1 MINYEKEYQN
11 SRNVCG
17 EPFPEIVEF
26 FENYDDECATI
37 LDMGCGQGRDALFIA
52 HKGHSVLGVDTDQT
66 GIEQM
71 LEEAESEN
79 LAVDLYIR
87 NQRLKA
93 EKIGIIFE
101 EKEYPNDISAN
112 ELQAAIANFNVD
124 PKVTGIFLQ
133 RPVPESISIK
143 TLQKA
148 IHPLKDVEG
157 MHPASIGNIV
167 YNELELGPCTAM
179 ASVELLRRTGQDL
192 KGLEVVVIG
201 HSEIVGKPIAFLL
214 MAEGATVT
222 VCHHMTKD
230 VADHSRRA
238 DAVFVAVGKPN
249 LITGDML
256 KSGSTLIDIGI
267 NRVTDDKGKSRIV
280 GDSDFDSCSKQAGW
294 ITPVPGGVGPVTVSC
309 LMRNTISAAQK
320 LKSYYESQ
328 FQNSIDAPF

>member
-1 MINYEKEYQN
+1 MSAN
-11 SRNVCG
+11 
-17 EPFPEIVEF
+17 
-26 FENYDDECATI
+26 I
-37 LDMGCGQGRDALFIA
+37 LDGKEIA
-52 HKGHSVLGVDTDQT
+52 RE
-66 GIEQM
+66 I
-71 LEEAESEN
+71 LEEVSAEVSELKTSGWDPKLISIKVGEN
-79 LAVDLYIR
+79 PSVDLYIR

-93 EKIGIIFE
+93 EKVGIIFE
-101 EKEYPNDISAN
+101 EKDYPHDISTN
-112 ELQAAIANFNVD
+112 ELQAAITNFNVD

-133 RPVPESISIK
+133 RPAPESISIK

-157 MHPASIGNIV
+157 MHPTSIGNIV

-179 ASVELLRRTGQDL
+179 ASVELLRRTSQDL

-249 LITGDML
+249 LITADML
-256 KSGSTLIDIGI
+256 KSGATLIDIGI
-267 NRVTDDKGKSRIV
+267 NRVTDEQGKSRIV
-280 GDSDFDSCSKQAGW
+280 GDSDFDSCSEKAGW
-294 ITPVPGGVGPVTVSC
+294 ITPVPGGVGPVTVSY
-309 LMRNTISAAQK
+309 LMLNSVSAAQR
-320 LKSYYESQ
+320 LKSHYETQ
-328 FQNSIDAPF
+328 FQHSADFTF

>member
-1 MINYEKEYQN
+1 MSAN
-11 SRNVCG
+11 
-17 EPFPEIVEF
+17 
-26 FENYDDECATI
+26 I
-37 LDMGCGQGRDALFIA
+37 LDGKQIA
-52 HKGHSVLGVDTDQT
+52 KD
-66 GIEQM
+66 I
-71 LEEAESEN
+71 LEDVSGKVSELKLSGWYPKLISIKVGTN
-79 LAVDLYIR
+79 PAVDLYIR

-93 EKIGIIFE
+93 EQVGIIFE
-101 EKEYPNDISAN
+101 EKEYPYDISAN

-124 PKVTGIFLQ
+124 PQITGIFLQ
-133 RPVPESISIK
+133 RPVPESIPIK

-157 MHPASIGNIV
+157 MHPTSIGNIV

-192 KGLEVVVIG
+192 KGLDVVVIG

-249 LITGDML
+249 LITADML
-256 KSGSTLIDIGI
+256 KFGATLIDIGI
-267 NRVTDDKGKSRIV
+267 NRVTDEQGKSRIV
-280 GDSDFDSCSKQAGW
+280 GDSDFDSCSAKAGW
-294 ITPVPGGVGPVTVSC
+294 ITPVPGGVGPVTVSY
-309 LMRNTISAAQK
+309 LMRNSVSAAQR
-320 LKSYYESQ
+320 LKSHYEAQ
-328 FQNSIDAPF
+328 FQNTVDSTF

>member
-1 MINYEKEYQN
+1 MSAN
-11 SRNVCG
+11 
-17 EPFPEIVEF
+17 
-26 FENYDDECATI
+26 I
-37 LDMGCGQGRDALFIA
+37 LDGKEIA
-52 HKGHSVLGVDTDQT
+52 RE
-66 GIEQM
+66 I
-71 LEEAESEN
+71 LEEVSAEVSELKTSGWDPKLISIKVGEN
-79 LAVDLYIR
+79 PSVDLYIR

-93 EKIGIIFE
+93 EKVGIIFE
-101 EKEYPNDISAN
+101 EKDYPHDISTN
-112 ELQAAIANFNVD
+112 ELQAAITNFNVD

-133 RPVPESISIK
+133 RPAPESISIK

-157 MHPASIGNIV
+157 MHPTSIGNIV

-249 LITGDML
+249 LITADML
-256 KSGSTLIDIGI
+256 KSGATLIDIGI
-267 NRVTDDKGKSRIV
+267 NRVTDEQGKSRIV
-280 GDSDFDSCSKQAGW
+280 GDSDFDSCSEKVGW
-294 ITPVPGGVGPVTVSC
+294 ITPVPGGVGPVTVSY
-309 LMRNTISAAQK
+309 LMRNSVSAAQR
-320 LKSYYESQ
+320 LKSHYETQ
-328 FQNSIDAPF
+328 FQHSADFTF

>member
-1 MINYEKEYQN
+1 MSAN
-11 SRNVCG
+11 
-17 EPFPEIVEF
+17 
-26 FENYDDECATI
+26 I
-37 LDMGCGQGRDALFIA
+37 LDGKEIA
-52 HKGHSVLGVDTDQT
+52 RE
-66 GIEQM
+66 I
-71 LEEAESEN
+71 LEEVSAEVSELKTSGWDPKLISIKVGEN
-79 LAVDLYIR
+79 PSVDLYIR

-93 EKIGIIFE
+93 EKVGIIFE
-101 EKEYPNDISAN
+101 EKDYPHDISTN
-112 ELQAAIANFNVD
+112 ELQAAITNFNVD

-133 RPVPESISIK
+133 RPAPESISIK

-157 MHPASIGNIV
+157 MHPTSIGNIV

-192 KGLEVVVIG
+192 KGLEVVLIG

-249 LITGDML
+249 LITADML
-256 KSGSTLIDIGI
+256 KSGATLIDIGI
-267 NRVTDDKGKSRIV
+267 NRVTDEQGKSRIV
-280 GDSDFDSCSKQAGW
+280 GDSDFDSCSEKAGW
-294 ITPVPGGVGPVTVSC
+294 ITPVPGGVGPVTVSY
-309 LMRNTISAAQK
+309 LMLNSVSAAQR
-320 LKSYYESQ
+320 LKSHYETQ
-328 FQNSIDAPF
+328 FQHSADFTF

>member
-1 MINYEKEYQN
+1 MSANLLDGKEIA
-11 SRNVCG
+11 R
-17 EPFPEIVEF
+17 EI
-26 FENYDDECATI
+26 
-37 LDMGCGQGRDALFIA
+37 
-52 HKGHSVLGVDTDQT
+52 
-66 GIEQM
+66 
-71 LEEAESEN
+71 LEEVSAEVSELKTSGWDPKLISIKVGEN
-79 LAVDLYIR
+79 PSVDLYIR

-93 EKIGIIFE
+93 EKVGIIFE
-101 EKEYPNDISAN
+101 EKRYTHDISTN
-112 ELQAAIANFNVD
+112 ELQAAITNFNVD

-133 RPVPESISIK
+133 RPAPESISIK

-157 MHPASIGNIV
+157 MHPTSIGNIV

-249 LITGDML
+249 LITADML
-256 KSGSTLIDIGI
+256 KSGATLIDIGI
-267 NRVTDDKGKSRIV
+267 NRVTDEQGKSRIV
-280 GDSDFDSCSKQAGW
+280 GDSDFDSCSEKAGW
-294 ITPVPGGVGPVTVSC
+294 ITPVPGGVGPVTVSY
-309 LMRNTISAAQK
+309 LMLNSVSAAQR
-320 LKSYYESQ
+320 LKSHYETQ
-328 FQNSIDAPF
+328 FQHSADFSI

>member
-1 MINYEKEYQN
+1 MSAN
-11 SRNVCG
+11 
-17 EPFPEIVEF
+17 
-26 FENYDDECATI
+26 I
-37 LDMGCGQGRDALFIA
+37 LDGKTIA
-52 HKGHSVLGVDTDQT
+52 KDILDEVFSKVTELKTSGWDPKLISIKIG
-66 GIEQM
+66 
-71 LEEAESEN
+71 EN
-79 LAVDLYIR
+79 PAADLYIW
-87 NQRLKA
+87 NQRLKS
-93 EKIGIIFE
+93 EQVGITFV
-101 EKEYPNDISAN
+101 EKEYPHDISTN
-112 ELQAAIANFNVD
+112 EVQAAIANFNVD

-133 RPVPESISIK
+133 RPVPETLSIK

-157 MHPASIGNIV
+157 MHPALIGNIV

-192 KGLEVVVIG
+192 KGLEVVVVG

-222 VCHHMTKD
+222 VCHNMTKD

-267 NRVTDDKGKSRIV
+267 NRVTDEHGKSRIV
-280 GDSDFDSCSKQAGW
+280 GDTDYDSCSEKAGW
-294 ITPVPGGVGPVTVSC
+294 ITPVPVGVGPVTVSC
-309 LMRNTISAAQK
+309 LMRNTVSAAQK
-320 LKSYYESQ
+320 LKSHYESQ
-328 FQNSIDAPF
+328 FQSSSDAPF

>member
-1 MINYEKEYQN
+1 MSANLLDGKEIA
-11 SRNVCG
+11 R
-17 EPFPEIVEF
+17 EI
-26 FENYDDECATI
+26 
-37 LDMGCGQGRDALFIA
+37 
-52 HKGHSVLGVDTDQT
+52 
-66 GIEQM
+66 
-71 LEEAESEN
+71 LEEVSAEVSELKTSGWDPKLISIKVGEN
-79 LAVDLYIR
+79 PSVDLYIR

-93 EKIGIIFE
+93 EKVGIIFE
-101 EKEYPNDISAN
+101 EKDYPHDISTN
-112 ELQAAIANFNVD
+112 ELQAAITNFNVD

-133 RPVPESISIK
+133 RPAPESISIK

-157 MHPASIGNIV
+157 MHPTSIGNIV

-249 LITGDML
+249 LITADML
-256 KSGSTLIDIGI
+256 KSGATLIDIGI
-267 NRVTDDKGKSRIV
+267 NRVTDEQGKSMIV
-280 GDSDFDSCSKQAGW
+280 GDSDFDSCSEKAGW
-294 ITPVPGGVGPVTVSC
+294 ITPVPGGVGPVTVSY
-309 LMRNTISAAQK
+309 LMLNSVSAAQR
-320 LKSYYESQ
+320 LKSHYETQ
-328 FQNSIDAPF
+328 FQHSADFTF

>member
-1 MINYEKEYQN
+1 MSAN
-11 SRNVCG
+11 
-17 EPFPEIVEF
+17 
-26 FENYDDECATI
+26 I
-37 LDMGCGQGRDALFIA
+37 LDGKQIA
-52 HKGHSVLGVDTDQT
+52 KD
-66 GIEQM
+66 I
-71 LEEAESEN
+71 LEDVSRKVSELKLSGWYPKLISIKVGTN
-79 LAVDLYIR
+79 PAVDLYIR

-93 EKIGIIFE
+93 EQVGIIFE
-101 EKEYPNDISAN
+101 EKEYPYDISAN

-124 PKVTGIFLQ
+124 PQITGIFLQ
-133 RPVPESISIK
+133 RPVPESIPIK

-157 MHPASIGNIV
+157 MHPTSIGNIV

-192 KGLEVVVIG
+192 KGLDVVVIG

-249 LITGDML
+249 LITADML
-256 KSGSTLIDIGI
+256 KSGATLIDIGI
-267 NRVTDDKGKSRIV
+267 NRVTDEQGKSKIV
-280 GDSDFDSCSKQAGW
+280 GDSDFESCSAKAGW
-294 ITPVPGGVGPVTVSC
+294 ITPVPGGVGPVTVSY
-309 LMRNTISAAQK
+309 LMRNSVSAAQK
-320 LKSYYESQ
+320 LKSHYEAQ
-328 FQNSIDAPF
+328 FQYTVDSNF

>member
-1 MINYEKEYQN
+1 MSAN
-11 SRNVCG
+11 
-17 EPFPEIVEF
+17 
-26 FENYDDECATI
+26 I
-37 LDMGCGQGRDALFIA
+37 LDGKQIA
-52 HKGHSVLGVDTDQT
+52 KD
-66 GIEQM
+66 I
-71 LEEAESEN
+71 LEDVSGKVSELKLSGWDPKLISIKVGAN
-79 LAVDLYIR
+79 PAVDLYIR

-93 EKIGIIFE
+93 EQVGIIFE
-101 EKEYPNDISAN
+101 EKEYPYDISAN

-124 PKVTGIFLQ
+124 PQITGIFLQ
-133 RPVPESISIK
+133 RPVPESIPIK

-157 MHPASIGNIV
+157 MHPTSIGNIV

-192 KGLEVVVIG
+192 KGLDVVVIG

-249 LITGDML
+249 LITADML
-256 KSGSTLIDIGI
+256 KSGATLIDIGI
-267 NRVTDDKGKSRIV
+267 NRVTDEQGKSRIV
-280 GDSDFDSCSKQAGW
+280 GDSDFDSCSAKAGW
-294 ITPVPGGVGPVTVSC
+294 ITPVPGGVGPVTVSY
-309 LMRNTISAAQK
+309 LMRNSVSAAQR
-320 LKSYYESQ
+320 LKSHYEAQ
-328 FQNSIDAPF
+328 FQNTVDSTF

>member
-1 MINYEKEYQN
+1 MSAN
-11 SRNVCG
+11 
-17 EPFPEIVEF
+17 
-26 FENYDDECATI
+26 I
-37 LDMGCGQGRDALFIA
+37 LDGKEIA
-52 HKGHSVLGVDTDQT
+52 RE
-66 GIEQM
+66 I
-71 LEEAESEN
+71 LEEVSAEVSELKTSGWDPKLISIKVGEN
-79 LAVDLYIR
+79 PSVDLYIR

-93 EKIGIIFE
+93 EKVGIIFE
-101 EKEYPNDISAN
+101 EKRYPHDISTN
-112 ELQAAIANFNVD
+112 ELQAAITNFNVD

-133 RPVPESISIK
+133 RPAPESISIK

-157 MHPASIGNIV
+157 MHPTSIGNIV

-249 LITGDML
+249 LITADML
-256 KSGSTLIDIGI
+256 KSGATLIDIGI
-267 NRVTDDKGKSRIV
+267 NRVTDEQGKSRIV
-280 GDSDFDSCSKQAGW
+280 GDSDFDSCSEKAGW
-294 ITPVPGGVGPVTVSC
+294 ITPVPGGVGPVTVSY
-309 LMRNTISAAQK
+309 LMLNSVSAAQR
-320 LKSYYESQ
+320 LKSHYEAQ
-328 FQNSIDAPF
+328 FQNSVDSTF

>member
-1 MINYEKEYQN
+1 MSAN
-11 SRNVCG
+11 
-17 EPFPEIVEF
+17 
-26 FENYDDECATI
+26 I
-37 LDMGCGQGRDALFIA
+37 LDGKQIA
-52 HKGHSVLGVDTDQT
+52 KD
-66 GIEQM
+66 I
-71 LEEAESEN
+71 LEDVSRKVSELKLSGWDPKLISIKVGAN
-79 LAVDLYIR
+79 PAVDLYIR

-93 EKIGIIFE
+93 EQVGIIFE
-101 EKEYPNDISAN
+101 EKEYPYDISAN

-124 PKVTGIFLQ
+124 PQITGIFLQ
-133 RPVPESISIK
+133 RPVPESIPIK

-157 MHPASIGNIV
+157 MHPTSIGNIV

-192 KGLEVVVIG
+192 KGLDVVVIG

-249 LITGDML
+249 LITADML
-256 KSGSTLIDIGI
+256 KFGATLIDIGI
-267 NRVTDDKGKSRIV
+267 NRVTDEQGKSRIV
-280 GDSDFDSCSKQAGW
+280 GDSDFDSCFAKAGW
-294 ITPVPGGVGPVTVSC
+294 ITPVPGGVGPVTVSY
-309 LMRNTISAAQK
+309 LMRNSVSAAQR
-320 LKSYYESQ
+320 LKSHYEAQ
-328 FQNSIDAPF
+328 FQNTVDSTF

>member
-1 MINYEKEYQN
+1 MSAKLLDGKEIA
-11 SRNVCG
+11 R
-17 EPFPEIVEF
+17 EI
-26 FENYDDECATI
+26 
-37 LDMGCGQGRDALFIA
+37 
-52 HKGHSVLGVDTDQT
+52 
-66 GIEQM
+66 
-71 LEEAESEN
+71 LEEVSAEVSELKTSGWDPKLISIKIGEN
-79 LAVDLYIR
+79 PSVDLYIR

-93 EKIGIIFE
+93 EKVGIIFE
-101 EKEYPNDISAN
+101 EKDYPHDISTN
-112 ELQAAIANFNVD
+112 ELQAAITNFNVD

-133 RPVPESISIK
+133 RPAPESISIK

-157 MHPASIGNIV
+157 MHPTSIGNIV

-249 LITGDML
+249 LITADML
-256 KSGSTLIDIGI
+256 KSGATLIDIGI
-267 NRVTDDKGKSRIV
+267 NRVTDEQGKSRIV
-280 GDSDFDSCSKQAGW
+280 GDSDFDSCSEKAGW
-294 ITPVPGGVGPVTVSC
+294 ITPVPGGVGPVTVSY
-309 LMRNTISAAQK
+309 LMLNSVSAAQR
-320 LKSYYESQ
+320 LKSHYETQ
-328 FQNSIDAPF
+328 FQHSADFTF

>member
-1 MINYEKEYQN
+1 MDSGRLTLDPQN
-11 SRNVCG
+11 PTVALFVPKNRRG
-17 EPFPEIVEF
+17 EIMSA
-26 FENYDDECATI
+26 NI
-37 LDMGCGQGRDALFIA
+37 LDGKEIA
-52 HKGHSVLGVDTDQT
+52 RE
-66 GIEQM
+66 I
-71 LEEAESEN
+71 LEEVSAEVSELKTSGWDPKLISIKIGEN
-79 LAVDLYIR
+79 PSVDLYIR

-93 EKIGIIFE
+93 EKVGIIFE
-101 EKEYPNDISAN
+101 EKRYPHDISTN
-112 ELQAAIANFNVD
+112 ELQAAITNFNVD

-133 RPVPESISIK
+133 RPAPESISIK

-157 MHPASIGNIV
+157 MHPISIGNIV

-249 LITGDML
+249 LITADML
-256 KSGSTLIDIGI
+256 KSGATLIDIGI
-267 NRVTDDKGKSRIV
+267 NRVTDEQGKSRIV
-280 GDSDFDSCSKQAGW
+280 GDSDFDSCSEKAGW
-294 ITPVPGGVGPVTVSC
+294 ITPVPGGVGPVTVSY
-309 LMRNTISAAQK
+309 LMLNSVSAAQR
-320 LKSYYESQ
+320 LKSHYETQ
-328 FQNSIDAPF
+328 FQHSADFTF

>member
-1 MINYEKEYQN
+1 MSAN
-11 SRNVCG
+11 
-17 EPFPEIVEF
+17 
-26 FENYDDECATI
+26 I
-37 LDMGCGQGRDALFIA
+37 LDGKEIA
-52 HKGHSVLGVDTDQT
+52 REILDEVS
-66 GIEQM
+66 
-71 LEEAESEN
+71 AEVSELKTN
-79 LAVDLYIR
+79 GWDPKLISIKVGENPSVDLYIR

-93 EKIGIIFE
+93 EKVGIIFE
-101 EKEYPNDISAN
+101 EKRYPHDISTN
-112 ELQAAIANFNVD
+112 ELQAAITNFNVD

-133 RPVPESISIK
+133 RPAPESISIK

-157 MHPASIGNIV
+157 MHPTSIGNIV

-249 LITGDML
+249 LITADML
-256 KSGSTLIDIGI
+256 KSGATLIDIGI
-267 NRVTDDKGKSRIV
+267 NRVTDEQGKSRIV
-280 GDSDFDSCSKQAGW
+280 GDSDFDSCSEKAGW
-294 ITPVPGGVGPVTVSC
+294 ITPVPGGVGPVTVSY
-309 LMRNTISAAQK
+309 LMLNSVSAAQR
-320 LKSYYESQ
+320 LKSHYETQ
-328 FQNSIDAPF
+328 FQHSADFTF

>member
-1 MINYEKEYQN
+1 MSAN
-11 SRNVCG
+11 
-17 EPFPEIVEF
+17 
-26 FENYDDECATI
+26 I
-37 LDMGCGQGRDALFIA
+37 LDGKEIA
-52 HKGHSVLGVDTDQT
+52 RE
-66 GIEQM
+66 I
-71 LEEAESEN
+71 LEEVSAEVSELKTSGWDPKLISIKVGEN
-79 LAVDLYIR
+79 PSVDLYIR

-93 EKIGIIFE
+93 EKVGIIFE
-101 EKEYPNDISAN
+101 EKDYPHDISTN
-112 ELQAAIANFNVD
+112 ELQAAITNFNVD

-133 RPVPESISIK
+133 RPAPESISIK

-157 MHPASIGNIV
+157 MHPTSIGNIV

-214 MAEGATVT
+214 MEEGATVT

-249 LITGDML
+249 LITADML
-256 KSGSTLIDIGI
+256 KSGATLIDIGI
-267 NRVTDDKGKSRIV
+267 NRVTDEQGKSRIV
-280 GDSDFDSCSKQAGW
+280 GDSDFDSCSEKAGW
-294 ITPVPGGVGPVTVSC
+294 ITPVPGGVGPVTVSY
-309 LMRNTISAAQK
+309 LMLNSVSAAQR
-320 LKSYYESQ
+320 LKSHYETQ
-328 FQNSIDAPF
+328 FQHSADFSF

>member
-1 MINYEKEYQN
+1 LDGKQIAKDILEDV
-11 SRNVCG
+11 SRKV
-17 EPFPEIVEF
+17 
-26 FENYDDECATI
+26 
-37 LDMGCGQGRDALFIA
+37 
-52 HKGHSVLGVDTDQT
+52 
-66 GIEQM
+66 
-71 LEEAESEN
+71 SELKLSGWYPKLISIKVGTN
-79 LAVDLYIR
+79 PAVDLYIR

-93 EKIGIIFE
+93 EQVGIIFE
-101 EKEYPNDISAN
+101 EKEYPYDISAN

-124 PKVTGIFLQ
+124 PQITGIFLQ
-133 RPVPESISIK
+133 RPVPESIPIK

-157 MHPASIGNIV
+157 MHPTSIGNIV

-192 KGLEVVVIG
+192 KGLDVVVIG

-249 LITGDML
+249 LITADML
-256 KSGSTLIDIGI
+256 KSGATLIDIGI
-267 NRVTDDKGKSRIV
+267 NRVTDEQGKSRIV
-280 GDSDFDSCSKQAGW
+280 GDSDFDSCSAKAGW
-294 ITPVPGGVGPVTVSC
+294 ITPVPGGVGPVTVSY
-309 LMRNTISAAQK
+309 LMRNSVSAAQR
-320 LKSYYESQ
+320 LKSHYEAQ
-328 FQNSIDAPF
+328 FQNTVDSTF

>member
-1 MINYEKEYQN
+1 MSANLLDGKEIA
-11 SRNVCG
+11 R
-17 EPFPEIVEF
+17 EI
-26 FENYDDECATI
+26 
-37 LDMGCGQGRDALFIA
+37 
-52 HKGHSVLGVDTDQT
+52 
-66 GIEQM
+66 
-71 LEEAESEN
+71 LEEVSAEVSELKTSGWDPKLISIKVGEN
-79 LAVDLYIR
+79 PSVDLYIR

-93 EKIGIIFE
+93 EKVGIIFE
-101 EKEYPNDISAN
+101 EKDYPHDISIN
-112 ELQAAIANFNVD
+112 ELQAAITNFNVD

-133 RPVPESISIK
+133 RPAPESISIK

-157 MHPASIGNIV
+157 MHPTSIGNIV

-249 LITGDML
+249 LITADML
-256 KSGSTLIDIGI
+256 KSGATLIDIGI
-267 NRVTDDKGKSRIV
+267 NRVTDEQGKSRIV
-280 GDSDFDSCSKQAGW
+280 GDSDFDSCSEKAGW
-294 ITPVPGGVGPVTVSC
+294 ITPVPGGVGPVTVSY
-309 LMRNTISAAQK
+309 LMLNSVSAAQR
-320 LKSYYESQ
+320 LKSHYETQ
-328 FQNSIDAPF
+328 FQHSADFTF

>member
-1 MINYEKEYQN
+1 MSANLLDGKEIA
-11 SRNVCG
+11 R
-17 EPFPEIVEF
+17 EI
-26 FENYDDECATI
+26 
-37 LDMGCGQGRDALFIA
+37 
-52 HKGHSVLGVDTDQT
+52 
-66 GIEQM
+66 
-71 LEEAESEN
+71 LEEVSAEVSELKTSGWDPKLISIKVGEN
-79 LAVDLYIR
+79 LSVDLYIR

-93 EKIGIIFE
+93 EKVGIIFE
-101 EKEYPNDISAN
+101 EKRYPHDISTN
-112 ELQAAIANFNVD
+112 ELQAAITNFNVD

-133 RPVPESISIK
+133 RPAPESISIK

-157 MHPASIGNIV
+157 MHPTSIGNIV

-249 LITGDML
+249 LITADML
-256 KSGSTLIDIGI
+256 KSGATLIDIGI
-267 NRVTDDKGKSRIV
+267 NRVTDEQGKSRIV
-280 GDSDFDSCSKQAGW
+280 GDSDFDSCSEKAGW
-294 ITPVPGGVGPVTVSC
+294 ITPVPGGVGPVTVSY
-309 LMRNTISAAQK
+309 LMLNSVSAAQR
-320 LKSYYESQ
+320 LKSHYETQ
-328 FQNSIDAPF
+328 FQHSADFTF

>member
-1 MINYEKEYQN
+1 MSAN
-11 SRNVCG
+11 
-17 EPFPEIVEF
+17 
-26 FENYDDECATI
+26 I
-37 LDMGCGQGRDALFIA
+37 LDGKAIA
-52 HKGHSVLGVDTDQT
+52 KDILDEVSSKV
-66 GIEQM
+66 
-71 LEEAESEN
+71 SELKTSGWDPKLISIKVGEN
-79 LAVDLYIR
+79 PAVDLYIR
-87 NQRLKA
+87 NQRLKS
-93 EKIGIIFE
+93 EQVGITFV
-101 EKEYPNDISAN
+101 EKEYPHDISAN

-179 ASVELLRRTGQDL
+179 ASVELLRRTSQDL

-230 VADHSRRA
+230 VSDHSRRA

-280 GDSDFDSCSKQAGW
+280 GDSDFDSCSKKAGW

>member
-1 MINYEKEYQN
+1 MNAN
-11 SRNVCG
+11 
-17 EPFPEIVEF
+17 
-26 FENYDDECATI
+26 I
-37 LDMGCGQGRDALFIA
+37 LDGKEIA
-52 HKGHSVLGVDTDQT
+52 RE
-66 GIEQM
+66 I
-71 LEEAESEN
+71 LEEVSAEVSELKTSGWDPKLISIKVGEN
-79 LAVDLYIR
+79 PSVDLYIR

-93 EKIGIIFE
+93 EKVGIIFE
-101 EKEYPNDISAN
+101 EKRYPHDISTN
-112 ELQAAIANFNVD
+112 ELQAAITNFNVD

-133 RPVPESISIK
+133 RPVPERISIK

-157 MHPASIGNIV
+157 MHPTSIGNIV

-249 LITGDML
+249 LITADML
-256 KSGSTLIDIGI
+256 KSGATLIDIGI
-267 NRVTDDKGKSRIV
+267 NRVTDEQGKSRIV
-280 GDSDFDSCSKQAGW
+280 GDSDFDSCSEKAGW
-294 ITPVPGGVGPVTVSC
+294 ITPVPGGVGPVTVSY
-309 LMRNTISAAQK
+309 LMLNSVSAAQR
-320 LKSYYESQ
+320 LKSHYETQ
-328 FQNSIDAPF
+328 FQHSADFTF

>member
-1 MINYEKEYQN
+1 MSANLLDGKEIA
-11 SRNVCG
+11 R
-17 EPFPEIVEF
+17 EI
-26 FENYDDECATI
+26 
-37 LDMGCGQGRDALFIA
+37 
-52 HKGHSVLGVDTDQT
+52 
-66 GIEQM
+66 
-71 LEEAESEN
+71 LEEVSAEVSELKTSGWDPKLISIKVGEN
-79 LAVDLYIR
+79 PSVDLYIR

-93 EKIGIIFE
+93 EKVGIIFE
-101 EKEYPNDISAN
+101 EKRYPHDISTN
-112 ELQAAIANFNVD
+112 ELQAAITNFNVD

-133 RPVPESISIK
+133 RPAPESISIK

-157 MHPASIGNIV
+157 MHPTSIGNIV

-230 VADHSRRA
+230 VANHSRRA

-249 LITGDML
+249 LITADML
-256 KSGSTLIDIGI
+256 KSGATLIDIGI
-267 NRVTDDKGKSRIV
+267 NRVTDEQGKSRIV
-280 GDSDFDSCSKQAGW
+280 GDSDFDSCSEKAGW
-294 ITPVPGGVGPVTVSC
+294 ITPVPGGVGPVTVSY
-309 LMRNTISAAQK
+309 LMLNSVSAAQR
-320 LKSYYESQ
+320 LKSHYETQ
-328 FQNSIDAPF
+328 FQHSADFTF